1 MSDRTP
7 QEREAARLERERRRA
22 LERGEQPP
30 PAPAPVEVPPQAD
43 VTPAVAEETPE
54 PAPPIAPVEH
64 LPAPIADVAPG
75 PPAPEPV
82 PAVPEPVSAAPEPLP
97 AAPEPLPAAPEP
109 IAPLPPVAARHE
121 ASSAAPARTLP
132 AAAPPR
138 PGQDTDDHDIPIGT
152 VRPGAGAPGMPRQP
166 VSVPRRRRRRP
177 GRMAVLGCGAL
188 VLALVAYFAFQT
200 FNPLKGDGSGVV
212 VVRIPP
218 GTGTRQIGNLLARRG
233 VVGSGFFFSLR
244 AKLGGDT
251 LRSGTFT
258 LKHDMSNGAAL
269 TALTTVPRAAATIKV
284 LIPEGPGRREV
295 APIVARQGVTG
306 DYLTASSSSARLN
319 PRTYG
324 APKGASL
331 EGFLFPAT
339 YDLARGAS
347 ATTLVRKQ
355 LDAYKANTAGIN
367 YAYARKKNLT
377 RYDVLTIASIIERE
391 AFRDKDRRLVAAVF
405 YNRLKQGISL
415 GSDATTRYAVN
426 NFTRPLKVSQL
437 KSTSPYNTRVHTGL
451 PPGPIGN
458 PGRASIAAAADPA
471 RVPYLFFIVKACGR
485 GALAFSS
492 TNAQFQKDVA
502 AYNAARARNGGS
514 DPSVCKK

>member
-1 MSDRTP
+1 MSERSAE
-7 QEREAARLERERRRA
+7 EREAARLERERRRA

-30 PAPAPVEVPPQAD
+30 PAPAPVEVPP
-43 VTPAVAEETPE
+43 PAEPQPE
-54 PAPPIAPVEH
+54 PVGEPQPEPVVEAQ
-64 LPAPIADVAPG
+64 PEPVVEA
-75 PPAPEPV
+75 APEPV
-82 PAVPEPVSAAPEPLP
+82 VEAAPEPVVE
-97 AAPEPLPAAPEP
+97 AAPEPVAPEPAAPPPEP
-109 IAPLPPVAARHE
+109 IASLPPVAARHE
-121 ASSAAPARTLP
+121 PAPAAPVRAQP
-132 AAAPPR
+132 VVPPRR
-138 PGQDTDDHDIPIGT
+138 PGQDTDDIPIGT

-166 VSVPRRRRRRP
+166 VSVPRRRRRKP
-177 GRMAVLGCGAL
+177 GRAALLLGLGAL
-188 VLALVAYFAFQT
+188 VLAFVAFFAFQT

-212 VVRIPP
+212 VVKIPP
-218 GTGTRQIGNLLARRG
+218 GAGTRQIGNLLAAKG
-233 VVGSGFFFSLR
+233 VVSSGFFFSLR

-258 LKHDMSNGAAL
+258 LKRDMSNGAAL
-269 TALTTVPRAAATIKV
+269 TALTTVPKAAATIKV

-295 APIVARQGVTG
+295 APIVARQGVAG
-306 DYLTASSSSARLN
+306 NYLAASLHSARLD

-324 APKGASL
+324 APKGATL

-355 LDAYKANTAGIN
+355 LDAYKANTAGIS

-391 AFRDKDRRLVAAVF
+391 AFKDKDRRLVAAVF

-458 PGRASIAAAADPA
+458 PGRASIEAAANPA
-471 RVPYLFFIVKACGR
+471 RVPYLFFIVKACGK
-485 GALAFSS
+485 GALAFSA

-502 AYNAARARNGGS
+502 AYDAARARNGGS
-514 DPSVCKK
+514 DPSACKK

>member
-1 MSDRTP
+1 MSERSAA
-7 QEREAARLERERRRA
+7 EREAARLERERRRA
-22 LERGEQPP
+22 LERGEQPAPAPTPLEVP
-30 PAPAPVEVPPQAD
+30 PPPVDPEPAPVEAPPPVPA
-43 VTPAVAEETPE
+43 PAPE
-54 PAPPIAPVEH
+54 PAPPEEE
-64 LPAPIADVAPG
+64 PA
-75 PPAPEPV
+75 PAPESAP
-82 PAVPEPVSAAPEPLP
+82 PEPGTH
-97 AAPEPLPAAPEP
+97 APEP

-121 ASSAAPARTLP
+121 VAPATPARTQP
-132 AAAPPR
+132 AVPSRRPR
-138 PGQDTDDHDIPIGT
+138 EDTDDHDIPIGT
-152 VRPGAGAPGMPRQP
+152 VRPGAGAAGMPRQP
-166 VSVPRRRRRRP
+166 VRVPPRRRRRP
-177 GRMAVLGCGAL
+177 GRTGVLVGLL
-188 VLALVAYFAFQT
+188 VVLLALVGFFALRT
-200 FNPLKGDGSGVV
+200 FDPFKGEGSGVV
-212 VVRIPP
+212 VVKIPA
-218 GTGTRQIGNLLARRG
+218 GTGTRRIGDLLARKG

-244 AKLGGDT
+244 AKLAGDT

-258 LKHDMSNGAAL
+258 LKRDMSNGAAL
-269 TALTTVPRAAATIKV
+269 TALTTVPAAAPTIKV

-306 DYLTASSSSARLN
+306 DYLRASAHSARLN
-319 PRTYG
+319 PRIYG

-347 ATTLVRKQ
+347 ARTLVGKQ
-355 LDAYKANTAGIN
+355 LDAYKANTAGIS

-391 AFRDKDRRLVAAVF
+391 AFKDKDRKLVAAVF
-405 YNRLKQGISL
+405 YNRLKRGISL

-437 KSTSPYNTRVHTGL
+437 KSTSPYNTRVRTGL

-458 PGRASIAAAADPA
+458 PGRASIEAAANPA
-471 RVPYLFFIVKACGR
+471 KVPYLFFIVKACGR

-502 AYNAARARNGGS
+502 AYDAARARNGGT